1 MGVQMNKYLQLH
13 IDQASHSTRR
23 RFRMT
28 FAVLRCLGYLA
39 MIYAVVLSLW
49 WTLTFAFAMTPGM

>member
-1 MGVQMNKYLQLH
+1 MNKYLQLH

-28 FAVLRCLGYLA
+28 WAVIRCVSYLV
-39 MIYAVVLSLW
+39 MGYAVVLSVW
-49 WTLTFAFAMTPGM
+49 WTLTFAFALTPGM

>member
-1 MGVQMNKYLQLH
+1 MNKYLQLH

-28 FAVLRCLGYLA
+28 WAVIRGVSYLV
-39 MIYAVVLSLW
+39 MGYAVVLSVW
-49 WTLTFAFAMTPGM
+49 WTLTFAFALTPGM

>member
-1 MGVQMNKYLQLH
+1 MNKLLQLH

-28 FAVLRCLGYLA
+28 WAVLRLCGYLA
-39 MIYAVVLSLW
+39 MGYAVVLALW
-49 WTLTFAFAMTPGM
+49 WMLTFAFAMTPGM

>member
-1 MGVQMNKYLQLH
+1 MNKYLQLH

-23 RFRMT
+23 RFRVT
-28 FAVLRCLGYLA
+28 FAVLRCIGYLA

>member
-1 MGVQMNKYLQLH
+1 MNKYLQLH
-13 IDQASHSTRR
+13 IDQASYATKR

-28 FAVLRCLGYLA
+28 WAVIRCVGYLV
-39 MIYAVVLSLW
+39 MGYAVVLSVW

>member
-1 MGVQMNKYLQLH
+1 MNKYLQLH

-28 FAVLRCLGYLA
+28 WAALRFCGYLA
-39 MIYAVVLSLW
+39 IGYAVVLSLW
-49 WTLTFAFAMTPGM
+49 WMLTFAFAITPGM

>member
-1 MGVQMNKYLQLH
+1 
-13 IDQASHSTRR
+13 
-23 RFRMT
+23 MT
-28 FAVLRCLGYLA
+28 FGVLRCLGYLA

>member
-1 MGVQMNKYLQLH
+1 MNKYLQLH

-28 FAVLRCLGYLA
+28 WAVLRLYGYLA
-39 MIYAVVLSLW
+39 MGYAVVLSLW
-49 WTLTFAFAMTPGM
+49 WMLTFAFAMTPGM